1 MRGPAA
7 LRCAAAVP
15 CCAAL
20 LWRCRCGAAADSC
33 LRCLAGNDCGLCC
46 AVLPAV
52 PLLQG
57 HQPAEGAGAC
67 QGWAAGVHRAER
79 AARHLAQR
87 HHTRHPGQRR
97 RCRCSIASAAA
108 CTLLLMLCC
117 CSTTA
122 SCCWSTASAGHCHAI
137 FGLPPCLTPT
147 PALPSP
153 LSVHHAHPP
162 PTFRCV
168 LCPRIPRRAAT
179 RTPTTS
185 TQSGRPT
192 EQHGVPV

>member
-1 MRGPAA
+1 
-7 LRCAAAVP
+7 
-15 CCAAL
+15 
-20 LWRCRCGAAADSC
+20 
-33 LRCLAGNDCGLCC
+33 
-46 AVLPAV
+46 
-52 PLLQG
+52 
-57 HQPAEGAGAC
+57 
-67 QGWAAGVHRAER
+67 
-79 AARHLAQR
+79 
-87 HHTRHPGQRR
+87 
-97 RCRCSIASAAA
+97 
-108 CTLLLMLCC
+108 MLCC
-117 CSTTA
+117 CSTTTA